1 MAKLK
6 FLLAGNPNVGKSTL
20 FNHLTGM
27 KQHVGNWPGK
37 TVERKSGSFKFD
49 DDEIEVIDLPGNYSL
64 TPYSVEEIVS
74 RDAIIYEEND
84 AVINIIDA
92 ENIQR
97 NLYLTLQIL
106 ETGANTVLCLNMLN
120 YAEDVGFEIDLKK
133 LEKTLGIPVVVI
145 DAREGE
151 GIDELI
157 KKTVETTK
165 NPTKKSKDLSYGISL
180 DDQIEE
186 VKKLFP
192 NLKMGSAPDSWIAV
206 KLLEAD
212 DEALDLAEESPD
224 KENLRKLTDIRNKLE
239 KEFDDNVDDMFI
251 DARYAE
257 IDNIMKSCVKKPSGD
272 KQTLTD
278 KIDKVVTNRF
288 LGIPIFLFIMFLVF
302 YLTFIIGAP
311 YQDFIDYLFGLLGQW
326 LLGIFG
332 EGLISS
338 LIVNGVIGGVGS
350 VLTFVPII
358 FILFFL
364 LSLIEDC
371 GYLARAAFVIDRL
384 MYKFMGLSGKSFIP
398 LILGFGCNVTGVM
411 ATRTLANE
419 SDRIATILA
428 LPFISCS
435 ARIPIYALFT
445 AVFFSNPTH
454 QSIVTFGLYILGMIV
469 SIIVARVL
477 KSTVFKEES
486 APFIMELPPY
496 RIPTLKSSIL
506 HMWERGSLFIKK
518 AGTVILGVCVLVWI
532 LSNLPVGVEEASID
546 SLLGMIGN
554 TIAPIF
560 KPLGFGFWQAGVA
573 LITGVLAKE
582 TVVSTLGTISGVG
595 EGGLHAVLPL
605 LFSPLSAVS
614 FMVFCLLS
622 GPCAAHFGTVKQE
635 TNSWKWTIFSFAMCL
650 VIAYIVSLVIYQGG
664 LLILGPNSPYV

>member
-49 DDEIEVIDLPGNYSL
+49 GNEIEVIDLPGNYSL

-74 RDAIIYEEND
+74 RDAIVYEPND

-97 NLYLTLQIL
+97 NLYLTLQIM

-120 YAEDVGFEIDLKK
+120 YAEDAGFNIDIKK
-133 LEKTLGIPVVVI
+133 LEKTLGIPVVVV
-145 DAREGE
+145 DAREAD

-157 KKTVETTK
+157 RRTIETTK
-165 NPTKKSKDLSYGISL
+165 NPTDKSMDLTYGIQVNE
-180 DDQIEE
+180 QIEE
-186 VKKLFP
+186 VKSLFP
-192 NLKMGSAPDSWIAV
+192 NVKMGSAPDSWVAV

-212 DEALDLAEESPD
+212 DEVLDLAEASPD
-224 KENLRKLTDIRNKLE
+224 KENLRKLTEIRKTLE
-239 KEFDDNVDDMFI
+239 SEFDDKVDDVFI

-257 IDNIMKSCVKKPSGD
+257 IDKIMKACVKKPSGD
-272 KQTLTD
+272 KETLTD
-278 KIDKVVTNRF
+278 KIDKVMTNRF
-288 LGIPIFLFIMFLVF
+288 IGIPLFLLIMFLVF
-302 YLTFIIGAP
+302 FITFKIGAP
-311 YQDFIDYLFGLLGQW
+311 YQDFIDYLFGLLGDY
-326 LLGIFG
+326 LLEVLGDG
-332 EGLISS
+332 VVSS
-338 LIVNGVIGGVGS
+338 LLVNGVIGGVGS

-384 MYKFMGLSGKSFIP
+384 MYKLMGLSGKSFIP

-419 SDRIATILA
+419 SDRITTIIA

-435 ARIPIYALFT
+435 ARIPIYAMFT
-445 AVFFSNPTH
+445 SIFFEDPIQQAV
-454 QSIVTFGLYILGMIV
+454 ITFALYIMGMIV
-469 SIIVARVL
+469 SLIVAKVL
-477 KSTVFKEES
+477 KSTHFKDEA

-506 HMWERGSLFIKK
+506 HMWERGSLFLKK
-518 AGTVILGVCVLVWI
+518 AGTIILGVCVLVWI
-532 LSNLPVGVEEASID
+532 LSNLPPGVGESSADSI
-546 SLLGMIGN
+546 LGMIGSVF
-554 TIAPIF
+554 APIF
-560 KPLGFGFWQAGVA
+560 APVGFGTWQAAVA
-573 LITGVLAKE
+573 FITGLLAKE
-582 TVVSTLGTISGVG
+582 TVVSTFGTIFGVG
-595 EGGLHAVLPL
+595 EDGLATVLPT
-605 LFSPLSAVS
+605 LFTPLSALS
-614 FMVFCLLS
+614 YMVFCLLS

-635 TNSWKWTIFSFAMCL
+635 TNSWKWTIFSFALC
-650 VIAYIVSLVIYQGG
+650 ITIGYIVAFIVYQGG

>member
-37 TVERKSGSFKFD
+37 TVERKSGTFKFEQ
-49 DDEIEVIDLPGNYSL
+49 DEIEVIDLPGNYSL

-74 RDAIIYEEND
+74 RDAIIHEDND

-97 NLYLTLQIL
+97 NLYLTLQIM
-106 ETGANTVLCLNMLN
+106 ETGANTVLCVNMLN
-120 YAEDVGFEIDLKK
+120 YAEDAGFKIDLKK

-145 DAREGE
+145 DAREGD

-157 KKTVETTK
+157 KRTIKTTK
-165 NPTKKSKDLSYGISL
+165 NPTDKSQELSYGIEL

-192 NLKMGSAPDSWIAV
+192 NLKMGSAPDSWVAV

-212 DEALDLAEESPD
+212 DEALDLAEASED
-224 KENLRKLTDIRNKLE
+224 KKNLKKLTDIRNKLE
-239 KEFDDNVDDMFI
+239 EEFDDKVDDVFI

-257 IDNIMKSCVKKPSGD
+257 IDNIMKQCVKKPTGD
-272 KQTLTD
+272 KETLTD
-278 KIDKVVTNRF
+278 KIDKVITNRF
-288 LGIPIFLFIMFLVF
+288 LGIPIFLLIIFSVF
-302 YLTFIIGAP
+302 YLTFVIGAP
-311 YQDFIDYLFGLLGQW
+311 YQDFIDYLFGLLGEW
-326 LLGIFG
+326 LLGQLG

-338 LIVNGVIGGVGS
+338 LLVKGIIGGVGS

-384 MYKFMGLSGKSFIP
+384 MYKFMGLSGKAFIP

-419 SDRIATILA
+419 SDRISTILA

-445 AVFFSNPTH
+445 AVFFVDPTQ
-454 QSIVTFGLYILGMIV
+454 QSVVTFGLYILGMIV

-496 RIPTLKSSIL
+496 RIPTLKSSLL

-518 AGTVILGVCVLVWI
+518 AGTIILGVCVLVWI
-532 LSNLPVGVEEASID
+532 LSNLPPGVDEASVD
-546 SLLGMIGN
+546 SILGMIGSLF
-554 TIAPIF
+554 APIF
-560 KPLGFGFWQAGVA
+560 APLGFGSWQAAVA
-573 LITGVLAKE
+573 FITGLLAKE
-582 TVVSTLGTISGVG
+582 TIVSTFGTLFGVG
-595 EGGLHAVLPL
+595 ESGLESVLPTL
-605 LFSPLSAVS
+605 YTPLSALS
-614 FMVFCLLS
+614 FMIFCLLS
-622 GPCAAHFGTVKQE
+622 GPCAAHFATVKQE
-635 TNSWKWTIFSFAMCL
+635 TNSWKWAIISFAMCL
-650 VIAYIVSLVIYQGG
+650 IIGYVVSLIVYQGG
-664 LLILGPNSPYV
+664 LMILGPNSPYV